1 MNKTLGE
8 DENAQMLIKKI
19 DIESRRLTM
28 YVFTSLL
35 HTQSTLKVK
44 ADNIQTKLLTCFEN
58 TINATK
64 TFRAF
69 VYSLS

>member
-19 DIESRRLTM
+19 DIESRRLTK

-35 HTQSTLKVK
+35 HTPKILKTK
-44 ADNIQTKLLTCFEN
+44 ADNVQQTF
-58 TINATK
+58 
-64 TFRAF
+64 
-69 VYSLS
+69 

>member
-19 DIESRRLTM
+19 DIESRRLIK

-35 HTQSTLKVK
+35 HTPKTLKTK
-44 ADNIQTKLLTCFEN
+44 ADNVQQTFYHVSKN
-58 TINATK
+58 N
-64 TFRAF
+64 
-69 VYSLS
+69 

>member
-19 DIESRRLTM
+19 DIESRRLIK

-35 HTQSTLKVK
+35 HTPKTLKTK
-44 ADNIQTKLLTCFEN
+44 ADNVQQTF
-58 TINATK
+58 
-64 TFRAF
+64 
-69 VYSLS
+69 

>member
-19 DIESRRLTM
+19 DIESRRLTK

-35 HTQSTLKVK
+35 HTQKHLKPK
-44 ADNIQTKLLTCFEN
+44 QTTFKKLFNMFCNL
-58 TINATK
+58 IDKTK
-64 TFRAF
+64 K
-69 VYSLS
+69 L